1 MRLLTGQ
8 SRLFEAVFSF
18 AVSYVSNPPFYTT
31 DNVPFS
37 EEKSN
42 TLTRAE
48 SFCKIKKTEAGASK
62 MTEDAMKT
70 IEECRLEIEKLDS
83 KIVDLLVRRVFTT
96 NEMAE
101 AKKKQGLPIYDQ
113 MREDLLRRRIRQLAG
128 TEYEDVISRIYETI
142 ITESKK
148 QQMQRFF
155 E

>member
-1 MRLLTGQ
+1 
-8 SRLFEAVFSF
+8 
-18 AVSYVSNPPFYTT
+18 
-31 DNVPFS
+31 
-37 EEKSN
+37 
-42 TLTRAE
+42 
-48 SFCKIKKTEAGASK
+48 

-113 MREDLLRRRIRQLAG
+113 MREDLLRRRVRQLAG